1 MRASPQF
8 PVPSRPSVKIF
19 RTVAEFR
26 AWRSALDGDVGLVPT
41 MGYLH
46 EGHLSLVRA
55 ARADNAHVVASIF
68 VNPAQ
73 FGPNEDLARY
83 PRDEAGDLELL
94 RAAGVDAVFAP
105 GVAEMYPDG
114 YSTYIEV
121 EGLTARL
128 EGASRPTHFRG
139 VTTVVLKLLNIVQP
153 RRAYFGQKDA
163 QQLAVIRRMVRDLD
177 LDVEIVGLPI
187 VREPD
192 GLALS
197 SRNAYLQGDDRR
209 AALVLSRSLAL
220 AQRLFD
226 GGERDADVIR
236 VEMTAVIAAEPRA
249 AIDYVSVSE
258 VDTLDEV
265 RKVDR
270 PVLVSLAVRI
280 GGTRLI
286 DNAVLTP

>member
-1 MRASPQF
+1 
-8 PVPSRPSVKIF
+8 VKIF

-26 AWRSALDGDVGLVPT
+26 AWRSAPEGDVGLVPT

-55 ARADNAHVVASIF
+55 ARADNAHTVASIF

>member
-1 MRASPQF
+1 
-8 PVPSRPSVKIF
+8 VKIF

-26 AWRSALDGDVGLVPT
+26 AWRSAPEGDVGLVPT

-55 ARADNAHVVASIF
+55 ARADNAHTVASIF

-177 LDVEIVGLPI
+177 LDAEIVGLPI
-187 VREPD
+187 VREAD

-209 AALVLSRSLAL
+209 TALVLSRALAL

-236 VEMTAVIAAEPRA
+236 AEMTAIIAAEPRA
-249 AIDYVSVSE
+249 AIDYVSVSDAE
-258 VDTLDEV
+258 TLAELDEI
-265 RKVDR
+265 DR
-270 PVLVSLAVRI
+270 RALVSLAVRI

-286 DNAVLTP
+286 DNVVLGT

>member
-1 MRASPQF
+1 
-8 PVPSRPSVKIF
+8 VKIF
-19 RTVAEFR
+19 RTVADIR

-226 GGERDADVIR
+226 GGERDAGVIR

-286 DNAVLTP
+286 DNVVLGR

>member
-1 MRASPQF
+1 M
-8 PVPSRPSVKIF
+8 KIF

-26 AWRSALDGDVGLVPT
+26 AWRSAPERDVGLVPT

-55 ARADNAHVVASIF
+55 ARADNAHTVASIF

-286 DNAVLTP
+286 DNVVLGR

>member
-1 MRASPQF
+1 
-8 PVPSRPSVKIF
+8 
-19 RTVAEFR
+19 
-26 AWRSALDGDVGLVPT
+26 
-41 MGYLH
+41 
-46 EGHLSLVRA
+46 
-55 ARADNAHVVASIF
+55 
-68 VNPAQ
+68 
-73 FGPNEDLARY
+73 
-83 PRDEAGDLELL
+83 
-94 RAAGVDAVFAP
+94 
-105 GVAEMYPDG
+105 MYPDA
-114 YSTYIEV
+114 YSTYVEV
-121 EGLTARL
+121 EGLTGRL